1 MVERLGEDEDDGRQG
16 DGDVAC
22 CGDDELFLQAA
33 SVGHKTTKYFGCLR
47 QEYIGRREIED
58 RSCTS
63 LVEVQRRLVGGTI
76 VCLQSMMI
84 VPKIQ
89 PSVLITISMHQCY
102 NNNATAYNLGFVALR
117 KPRP

>member
-63 LVEVQRRLVGGTI
+63 LVEVQRRLVGGYD
-76 VCLQSMMI
+76 CLLTVDDDSSKNTTKRSSHHQYASM
-84 VPKIQ
+84 
-89 PSVLITISMHQCY
+89 L
-102 NNNATAYNLGFVALR
+102 
-117 KPRP
+117 